1 MFVMLTVASICA
13 VALIAGLVALMCRHP
28 GTADLWIVSD
38 DAILCLVAP
47 VLIILIAFGI
57 IALSWRLTHGGF
69 AAITAEAWLGSAAIV
84 AISFGIWVPL
94 ARKIRATGKQQTG
107 VRPTAT
113 PTDPEGARHEP
124 YRSGGT
130 PR

>member
-13 VALIAGLVALMCRHP
+13 VALIAGLVAVMCRHP

-47 VLIILIAFGI
+47 ALIVLVAFGI
-57 IALSWRLTHGGF
+57 IALSWRMTHGGF
-69 AAITAEAWLGSAAIV
+69 AAITAEAWLGSAAVV
-84 AISFGIWVPL
+84 AISFGLWFPL
-94 ARKIRATGKQQTG
+94 VGKIRATGNRQAG
-107 VRPTAT
+107 VGPTAT
-113 PTDPEGARHEP
+113 PANPEGARHAP
-124 YRSGGT
+124 YQSSGT